1 MPILF
6 RRLVFL
12 VEGTSNDGMLPLE
25 ERDAL
30 GCESSVQRV
39 QEESRHC
46 AGVARV
52 IHAFI

>member
-1 MPILF
+1 MPIPF
-6 RRLVFL
+6 RRLVVL
-12 VEGTSNDGMLPLE
+12 VEGTSNDDMFPLE

-30 GCESSVQRV
+30 GCENSVQRV
-39 QEESRHC
+39 QEESRHG